1 MPQTSFIFLG
11 GCLAI
16 AALPPLNGFAS
27 EWLLFQ
33 AVLKSPQLPQWSLKL
48 IAPAAGVALAL
59 SAALS
64 TSCYVRAFGI
74 TFLGRARSDAARA
87 AVESDGWSLSAMFAL
102 LTLCLLAGTLPG
114 FVIDATATV
123 TQALVSDRLPVQ
135 ATVPWLSIA
144 PMADG
149 RTSYNG
155 LLVFVFI
162 AISTLVAIEVIHRF
176 GSHAVR
182 RGPAWDCGYPDQ
194 AAVTQYSADSFAQ
207 PIRRVLGEVAYSVV
221 ETLDMPRPG
230 DPRAA
235 RFTVVTRD
243 RIWDVLYAPIVA
255 VIGFLS
261 KHLNHLQFLT
271 IRSYLSLVF
280 AALVGLLS
288 VVAIWP

>member
-1 MPQTSFIFLG
+1 MMQWCQSDSCLSRACCSFR
-11 GCLAI
+11 
-16 AALPPLNGFAS
+16 S
-27 EWLLFQ
+27 
-33 AVLKSPQLPQWSLKL
+33 SRSL
-48 IAPAAGVALAL
+48 
-59 SAALS
+59 
-64 TSCYVRAFGI
+64 
-74 TFLGRARSDAARA
+74 
-87 AVESDGWSLSAMFAL
+87 
-102 LTLCLLAGTLPG
+102 
-114 FVIDATATV
+114 
-123 TQALVSDRLPVQ
+123 
-135 ATVPWLSIA
+135 
-144 PMADG
+144 
-149 RTSYNG
+149 
-155 LLVFVFI
+155 
-162 AISTLVAIEVIHRF
+162 
-176 GSHAVR
+176 
-182 RGPAWDCGYPDQ
+182 

-235 RFTVVTRD
+235 RFTVVTKD